1 MRKTIKRAVSLAV
14 SAFMISKMLPYGTMA
29 FDTSDL
35 TIQPYWVTDEQKI
48 TINTAS
54 TGQASDEEN
63 VIAGATKVTAGEVTF
78 QVDYVDINGNVQ
90 SNAATDLAVG
100 DTLPNLPHGY
110 YKITPKNTTTD
121 TKFQDAEAFYIQLPL
136 GDEHAYL
143 FPKLTKNNNPV
154 SPTPDDSI
162 DPADSIDPDDNTKT
176 TAKHSI
182 KLTSTLSDQ
191 TTWDSNLTATFALCY
206 QDDLGKWI
214 GYDGTTG
221 RYAYTYTTDSNGEI
235 IIDGLPFGT
244 YYLTEISAPQG
255 YLLDQTPVKFE
266 LDGSGDLDKQ
276 VKNFV
281 HDKELTVSKEVN
293 MDGQGKN
300 YNWTIWADLP
310 TNTDNIIEYIVTD
323 KYSNLKNVD
332 TVSVF
337 ALTGSSDTNPMKLT
351 KAIDF
356 STSSD
361 HSAKTATVSLT
372 ASGVSKIKGKTKLR
386 INITSEEELTGSE
399 TIVTNTSSI
408 SYKYAYNPDNDNP
421 VPGFPG
427 ITDPDQ
433 AVPAGSYPAAINY
446 PANTGGELDPADPQ
460 TDAFKPTSIIISN
473 VDSESKAELWG
484 KFDISGC
491 SLHADNYDNSID
503 GTGDDDLTDTN
514 LLTLKNLAPGKYTI
528 KQAGTESDHTFNAND
543 VRTIFIDKDGK
554 IYEGDKVDANKLIT
568 PNASNV
574 VIITFENAKK
584 DTRFFLPFTGTTAT
598 IVYTGIGLILMSGA
612 AFLIF
617 VIFRKKDEEE
627 NKTN

>member
-1 MRKTIKRAVSLAV
+1 MRKTTKRAVSLAV
-14 SAFMISKMLPYGTMA
+14 SAFMISEMLPYGAMA
-29 FDTSDL
+29 FEKSDL

-48 TINTAS
+48 TIDTAS
-54 TGQASDEEN
+54 TGQATDKNN
-63 VIAGATKVTAGEVTF
+63 VIAGATEVTAGEVTF
-78 QVDYVDINGNVQ
+78 KVDYVDINGKVQ
-90 SNAATDLAVG
+90 STVTENLAVG
-100 DTLPNLPHGY
+100 ETLDNLPHGY

-121 TKFQDAEAFYIQLPL
+121 VIFQDAEAFYIQLPL

-143 FPKLTKNNNPV
+143 FPKLTKNNNPEDQEDND
-154 SPTPDDSI
+154 TI
-162 DPADSIDPDDNTKT
+162 DPADSTVPGDDTKT
-176 TAKHSI
+176 TEKHSI

-191 TTWDSNLTATFALCY
+191 ATWDNNLTATFALCY

-214 GYDGTTG
+214 GYDENNKT
-221 RYAYTYTTDSNGEI
+221 YAYTYTTDQNGEI

-244 YYLTEISAPQG
+244 YYLTEIRAPQG

-266 LDGSGDLDKQ
+266 LDGSGELDKQ

-310 TNTDNIIEYIVTD
+310 TNTDNIIEYTVTD

-337 ALTGSSDTNPMKLT
+337 ALTGSSDTNPMELT

-361 HSAKTATVSLT
+361 YSAKTATVSLT

-399 TIVTNTSSI
+399 TKVMNTSSI

-433 AVPAGSYPAAINY
+433 AVPAYPAAINY
-446 PANTGGELDPADPQ
+446 PANTGGNPDPADPQ

-473 VDSESKAELWG
+473 VDSESKTELWG

-491 SLHADNYDNSID
+491 SPHVDDYNTEPQY
-503 GTGDDDLTDTN
+503 GDDGDLTDN
-514 LLTLKNLAPGKYTI
+514 LLMLKNLAPGKYTI
-528 KQAGTESDHTFNAND
+528 KQIGTEADHTFNAND

-554 IYEGDKVDANKLIT
+554 IYEGDKVDASKEIS
-568 PNASNV
+568 A
-574 VIITFENAKK
+574 IITFENAKK

>member
-1 MRKTIKRAVSLAV
+1 MRKTTKRAVSLAV
-14 SAFMISKMLPYGTMA
+14 SAFMISEMLPCGTMA

-48 TINTAS
+48 TIDTAS
-54 TGQASDEEN
+54 TGQATDENN

-162 DPADSIDPDDNTKT
+162 DPADSIDPDDDTKT
-176 TAKHSI
+176 TEKHSI

-361 HSAKTATVSLT
+361 YSAKTATVSLT

-386 INITSEEELTGSE
+386 INITSEEELTGSA
-399 TIVTNTSSI
+399 TTVTNTSSI
-408 SYKYAYNPDNDNP
+408 SYKYAYNPDDDNP

-433 AVPAGSYPAAINY
+433 VTPAGSYPAVINY
-446 PANTGGELDPADPQ
+446 PTNTGSDPNPADPQ

-473 VDSESKAELWG
+473 VDSESKTELWG

-491 SLHADNYDNSID
+491 SPHVDDYNTEPQY
-503 GTGDDDLTDTN
+503 GDDGDLTDN
-514 LLTLKNLAPGKYTI
+514 LLMLKNLAPGKYTI
-528 KQAGTESDHTFNAND
+528 KQIGTEADHTFNAND

-554 IYEGDKVDANKLIT
+554 IYEGDKVDASKEIT
-568 PNASNV
+568 PNASNGA
-574 VIITFENAKK
+574 IITFENAKK